1 MFDYLIIGQGLAG
14 TVLSH
19 TMMQNGKK
27 VFVINK
33 ANEHAAYQVSA
44 GLFNP
49 VTGKRLSKT
58 WKAEQLFPFLKN
70 FYQGL
75 ENTLSER
82 FIHPMPVYK
91 PFSSIAEQNDWYAKA
106 LEKNYA
112 GFVDTEIPKSRYGDL
127 IHNEFGGFE
136 TLQSGYVEVKKL
148 VHTFRKYL
156 IDKGLYKEMHQPA
169 NQVQLKENFV
179 EVDGIQAS
187 RLIFCEGNEVQ
198 HNPYFSW
205 LPLRPNKGHVL
216 EIRSEQL
223 RSDVILNKSAFILP
237 ADPGKFR
244 AGSTYENHFDDI
256 EVSPKAVSDIKTRLE
271 TFLKVPF
278 EVTGAKTGI
287 RPAVSD
293 RKPLLG
299 LHPHVKTLG
308 IFNGL
313 GTKGVSLAP
322 YFALGFLQ
330 HLETGE
336 DLDPEVSIT
345 RFISKYLE

>member
-19 TMMQNGKK
+19 TLMQNGKN

-33 ANEHAAYQVSA
+33 TDEHAAYQVSA

-58 WKAEQLFPFLKN
+58 WNAELLFPFLKD
-70 FYQGL
+70 FYQGM
-75 ENTLSER
+75 ENTLSEK
-82 FIHPMPVYK
+82 FIHFMPVYK
-91 PFSSIAEQNDWYAKA
+91 PFSSIAEQNDWYAKS
-106 LEKNYA
+106 LEKNYES
-112 GFVDTEIPKSRYGDL
+112 FVDTEIPKARYGD
-127 IHNEFGGFE
+127 IIENEFGGFE
-136 TLQSGYVEVKKL
+136 TLQSGFVEVKKL

-156 IDKGLYKEMHQPA
+156 ISNGIYKELYQPA
-169 NQVQLKENFV
+169 EQVQLKEGYV
-179 EVDGIQAS
+179 EVDGIKAS
-187 RLIFCEGNEVQ
+187 RLIFCEGSSIQ
-198 HNPYFSW
+198 QNPYFSW
-205 LPLRPNKGHVL
+205 LPLRPNKGHIL
-216 EIRSEQL
+216 EISSDKL
-223 RSDVILNKSAFILP
+223 RPDVILNKSAFILP
-237 ADPGKFR
+237 SESGKFR
-244 AGSTYENHFDDI
+244 AGSTYENHFKDLEI
-256 EVSPKAVSDIKTRLE
+256 NPEAVNDIKSRLE
-271 TFLKVPF
+271 AFLKIPF
-278 EVTGAKTGI
+278 EVDGVNTGI

-299 LHPHVKTLG
+299 LHPHMKTLG

-322 YFALGFLQ
+322 YFAMSFFK